1 VVLTKSTKPVPV
13 MLVGVLL
20 YGLTYPWYK
29 YVSVAMLCGGICLFS
44 FAKAAGKGKGG
55 GDVSAMSQLI
65 GLFLVGVN
73 LFLDGYTNN
82 AQDHIFKTHKAS
94 SIQMMKYVNLWQF
107 IYLVVFLLVGYTVWG
122 SESELAAAYTL
133 FSGSAELRFDILMFC
148 LCASTGQLFIFT
160 VIQEFGSLLW
170 VTISITRKLVT
181 IFVSVVMFNHS
192 ISPGQW
198 GGVALVFGGMA
209 LEVVM
214 SRAAKSKKA
223 DKEGTKEK
231 SVKDKKTK

>member
-1 VVLTKSTKPVPV
+1 MLTKSTKPVPV
-13 MLVGVLL
+13 MLVGILL

-44 FAKAAGKGKGG
+44 FAKAAGKGGG
-55 GDVSAMSQLI
+55 EKDDISVMSQLI

-82 AQDHIFKTHKAS
+82 AQDHIFKAHKVS
-94 SIQMMKYVNLWQF
+94 SLQMMKYVNLWQF
-107 IYLVVFLLVGYTVWG
+107 VYLVGYLVVGYAIWG
-122 SESELAAAYTL
+122 GDSELAAAYAL
-133 FSGSAELRFDILMFC
+133 FSGCAALRFDILMFC

-181 IFVSVVMFNHS
+181 IIVSVVMFNHS
-192 ISPGQW
+192 ISSGQW
-198 GGVALVFGGMA
+198 WGVALVFGGMT
-209 LEVVM
+209 LEVAM
-214 SRAAKSKKA
+214 SYVSKGNKSGEKKS
-223 DKEGTKEK
+223 EGKKTG
-231 SVKDKKTK
+231 KDKKE